1 MNVETVHRVMSDL
14 DPFICSNIWR
24 MKPAAQ
30 LCEKLEIRQIY
41 FVMSLNLHSSY

>member
-1 MNVETVHRVMSDL
+1 MNVETVDRVTSDL
-14 DPFICSNIWR
+14 DHFVCPNIWR

-41 FVMSLNLHSSY
+41 FVMSLNLYPSY